1 MWLLTNR
8 KGGSADKIEPAACV
22 FVRVCGAGNSIR
34 GENEGFVLGM
44 LCTSGPFSHLYAHV
58 DTQRHTHTS
67 HLTACYKGEDT
78 HTCNCTHSFLEDG
91 WRGSWSPTH
100 NWRKTLLPALHTF
113 VLAVG
118 GRWRAK
124 VIQLQSTCLST
135 LATRP
140 TTPYATLLHTH
151 PVSDPSEFY
160 QTPQLSAC
168 STYNL

>member
-91 WRGSWSPTH
+91 WKRKLVTH
-100 NWRKTLLPALHTF
+100 TQLEENVVAC
-113 VLAVG
+113 LAHFCFSSG
-118 GRWRAK
+118 WKMEG
-124 VIQLQSTCLST
+124 
-135 LATRP
+135 
-140 TTPYATLLHTH
+140 
-151 PVSDPSEFY
+151 
-160 QTPQLSAC
+160 
-168 STYNL
+168 